1 MAYDEGG
8 QRADGP
14 LEPANAVQS
23 LQQEV
28 QQAFQREGPRSNA
41 LGLEALLVCPLQPNL
56 QPAGQ
61 PRPALEKACLPTA
74 AAVISASFHAG
85 RIHLLLLTG

>member
-1 MAYDEGG
+1 MADDEGG

-23 LQQEV
+23 LQQKV
-28 QQAFQREGPRSNA
+28 QQAFKREGPRSNA
-41 LGLEALLVCPLQPNL
+41 LGLEALLVCPLQPDL

-61 PRPALEKACLPTA
+61 PRPALEKACLPA
-74 AAVISASFHAG
+74 AAIITASFHAG
-85 RIHLLLLTG
+85 RILLLLFPR

>member
-1 MAYDEGG
+1 MAHDEGG

-28 QQAFQREGPRSNA
+28 QQAIQREGPRSNA
-41 LGLEALLVCPLQPNL
+41 LRLEALLVCPLQPDL
-56 QPAGQ
+56 QLAGQ
-61 PRPALEKACLPTA
+61 PRPALEKACLPI
-74 AAVISASFHAG
+74 AAVTTASYHAG
-85 RIHLLLLTG
+85 RIHLLLLTR